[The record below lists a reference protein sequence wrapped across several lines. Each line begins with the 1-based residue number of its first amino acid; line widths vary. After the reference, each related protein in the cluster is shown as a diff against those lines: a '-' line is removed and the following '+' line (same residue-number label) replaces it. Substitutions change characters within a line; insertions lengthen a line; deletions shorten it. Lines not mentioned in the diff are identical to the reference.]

1 MKNRDI
7 IVTIICEITG
17 RSAVEAERLAEEM
30 LALNPA
36 TFLDLE
42 QEISE
47 TDAAFL
53 LDELRKRKDEI
64 RLMLI
69 DSGMIVL
76 SKEGRA

>member
-1 MKNRDI
+1 MKNKDV

-17 RSAVEAERLAEEM
+17 RPAVEAERMAEEM

-53 LDELRKRKDEI
+53 LNELRKRKDGI
-64 RLMLI
+64 RLTLI
-69 DSGMIVL
+69 ESGMIVL
-76 SKEGRA
+76 SGEGTA